1 MTNMRDR
8 GDINNYVYSARVK
21 ERDAIL
27 RTKYKMQIHKK

>member
-21 ERDAIL
+21 ERDAI
-27 RTKYKMQIHKK
+27 TNQI